1 MIRFMFIMLS
11 SIVFLAIGTIPKAF
25 ADTELP
31 YHPTEDLPPIVQN
44 TPNDFSLKKVN
55 QSIQKNKKE
64 LEEANLQAKTTKSQ
78 VKKLKK
84 KILQLKDSMKKRNKV
99 LKERAKA
106 YQQNGGNLQ
115 YLDVLLGST
124 NIKDFVE
131 RAGAVSTV
139 VIADKELL
147 NQQAE
152 ENKEYENKKH
162 SLKDKLAELD
172 DLKAS
177 LTNRKTELKAQRE
190 QYKKLAEIQKATSKK
205 LAQIHKATSK
215 KPIPK
220 SMKTLE
226 NFQTAPVKGSIQTVI
241 KAGYK
246 YIGNSVYIFGGGR
259 NASDIANGWFD
270 CSGFV
275 HWAFGQAG
283 IEIGSST
290 DSLKNEGK
298 QVPFDEIQPGD
309 LVFFDTY
316 KKDGHVGIYIGNG
329 KFIGSQN
336 NTGVAIED
344 LSKGYWKQ
352 TFNGRVVRI

>member
-11 SIVFLAIGTIPKAF
+11 TIVFLAVGTIPKAF

-31 YHPTEDLPPIVQN
+31 YHPTEDLPPNVQN

-64 LEEANLQAKTTKSQ
+64 LEEANLQAKATKSQ
-78 VKKLKK
+78 VKQLKK
-84 KILQLKDSMKKRNKV
+84 KIIQLKDSMKKRNKV

-106 YQQNGGNLQ
+106 YQQSGGNLQ

-124 NIKDFVE
+124 NIQDFVE

-139 VIADKELL
+139 VMADKELF

-190 QYKKLAEIQKATSKK
+190 QYKKLA
-205 LAQIHKATSK
+205 QIHKATSK

-226 NFQTAPVKGSIQTVI
+226 NLQTAPVKGSIQTVI

-259 NASDIANGWFD
+259 NASDIAKGWFD

-283 IEIGSST
+283 IEVGSST

-298 QVPFDEIQPGD
+298 QVSFDEIQPGD